1 MVIVPANIAEVEK
14 KHQRPTEDQKRAMED
29 CDNQIQA
36 IKHENLASKVRQ
48 DDYQTTQLQRFQNQ
62 MYDLINNSHSPHANY
77 PGKNNNVISIEE
89 NTFACFRHI
98 SDLGLIINVS
108 FCDLFPVT
116 KTMLR
121 SIDW

>member
-1 MVIVPANIAEVEK
+1 MVIVPANIAEVEG
-14 KHQRPTEDQKRAMED
+14 KHQRPIEDQKRAIED

-77 PGKNNNVISIEE
+77 PGKNNSVIIV
-89 NTFACFRHI
+89 
-98 SDLGLIINVS
+98 LKQL
-108 FCDLFPVT
+108 L
-116 KTMLR
+116 
-121 SIDW
+121 